1 MKGLKVLL
9 LLAVPLGVASCSVDE
24 RGAPGRCEDKVVSD
38 VREYLP
44 ERICLFDPSEFYK
57 GSAVKSSDMESVF
70 IDEGDLD
77 YGSARYYERDSLR
90 YVQIPVSNVGL
101 PDSNVIRFVKIE
113 TTSEYS
119 RPGSFKT
126 YLVYRSLL
134 DGSRPTASIVMIAY
148 QPKYMTEEE
157 ISSLDFFN
165 CDGLNGVIFYGHLD
179 GERYLVEMVIN
190 GMTAG
195 LYEILDPDDGKMETA
210 DIRVV
215 IYPDVSPSSSEDDDE
230 WWWNDDIPEL
240 IVAICV
246 GNSRGPSEP
255 EPDEPPADGG
265 GEMAGG
271 SDVRDEYVTNIDK
284 GSGGGAVPTD
294 DYVEIVIE
302 EVGRGETTGE
312 GIYQTGFPIMCMATE
327 DYVNGVRTSDFVGWS
342 GDYSSV
348 SPKIIFSK
356 IYPGTYKLTAMFHDY
371 APCSDPAQGRGDP
384 LLEMEILG
392 TINNG
397 IKGGDYGY
405 GRGRFHNGIDLAC
418 PVGTPVFATMEGVV
432 TDTRTGIG
440 LESYSDYSKR
450 VGFIP
455 EPSFNTGNAVYIT
468 GTLNNETYTTV
479 YWHLTE
485 VYVTTGQKVGVG
497 EIIGTSG
504 MTGNAFNPEYP
515 DDTSRTHLHY
525 SVKKG
530 DRWAPN
536 SSYVD
541 PADFLYAEFDEY
553 GKNINDCNE

>member
-38 VREYLP
+38 MKDYLP
-44 ERICLFDPSEFYK
+44 EKICLFDPSEFYK
-57 GSAVKSSDMESVF
+57 GSAVKSSDMEAVF

-113 TTSEYS
+113 TASAYS

-165 CDGLNGVIFYGHLD
+165 CDGLNGVVFYGHLD
-179 GERYLVEMVIN
+179 GEIYLVEMVIN

-195 LYEILDPDDGKMETA
+195 LYDILDPDDGEMEAA

-215 IYPDVSPSSSEDDDE
+215 IYPDVSPSSSEEDDE

-265 GEMAGG
+265 GDISGG
-271 SDVRDEYVTNIDK
+271 GDIRDEYVTNIDK

-302 EVGRGETTGE
+302 EIGRGETTGE

-397 IKGGDYGY
+397 IKGGEYGY
-405 GRGRFHNGIDLAC
+405 GRGDFHNGIDLAC

-432 TDTRTGIG
+432 TRVKHIPHGTYEEVGHGMSI
-440 LESYSDYSKR
+440 SDF
-450 VGFIP
+450 G
-455 EPSFNTGNAVYIT
+455 TGNAVYIT
-468 GTLNNETYTTV
+468 AIINGKEYTSF
-479 YWHLTE
+479 YWHLDE
-485 VYVTTGQKVGVG
+485 IYVNKNDYVSVGT
-497 EIIGTSG
+497 IIGTSG
-504 MTGNAFNPEYP
+504 ITGNASSDKCAGP
-515 DDTSRTHLHY
+515 HLHY
-525 SVKKG
+525 GVKYGGSWSV
-530 DRWAPN
+530 DYLNPET
-536 SSYVD
+536 
-541 PADFLYAEFDEY
+541 FLYADFNKE
-553 GKNINDCNE
+553 GKNINDCNN

>member
-1 MKGLKVLL
+1 MKRLKMFL

-38 VREYLP
+38 MRDYLP
-44 ERICLFDPSEFYK
+44 EKICLFDPSEFYK

-113 TTSEYS
+113 TASEYS

-134 DGSRPTASIVMIAY
+134 DGSRPTASIVMMAY
-148 QPKYMTEEE
+148 QPKYMAEEE
-157 ISSLDFFN
+157 IASLDFFN
-165 CDGLNGVIFYGHLD
+165 CEGLNGVIFYGHLD
-179 GERYLVEMVIN
+179 GEIYLVEMVIN

-195 LYEILDPDDGKMETA
+195 LYEILDPDDGEMETA

-215 IYPDVSPSSSEDDDE
+215 IYPDVSPSSSEEDDE

-302 EVGRGETTGE
+302 EIGRGETTGE

-342 GDYSSV
+342 GDYSSS

-371 APCSDPAQGRGDP
+371 APCSDSAQGRADP

-397 IKGGDYGY
+397 IKGGEYGY
-405 GRGRFHNGIDLAC
+405 GRGDFHNGIDLAC
-418 PVGTPVFATMEGVV
+418 PVGTPVFAAFDGVV
-432 TDTRTGIG
+432 DYIRDDVPSGFGSYDDYRNAGGTYPRQSYNAGNVIYISSVLRGRTYQQCYFHLDKIHVTAGQRVSAGQLIGESGI
-440 LESYSDYSKR
+440 S
-450 VGFIP
+450 
-455 EPSFNTGNAVYIT
+455 GNASSP
-468 GTLNNETYTTV
+468 GCA
-479 YWHLTE
+479 
-485 VYVTTGQKVGVG
+485 G
-497 EIIGTSG
+497 
-504 MTGNAFNPEYP
+504 A
-515 DDTSRTHLHY
+515 HLHFGLRY
-525 SVKKG
+525 YG
-530 DRWAPN
+530 IDEGN
-536 SSYVD
+536 FIYID

-553 GKNINDCNE
+553 GKNTNDCNE